1 MKMFIVEIEESVVKR
16 AMIRAEDAADAMLIA
31 SDMETD
37 EFDFVDEEPIKN
49 TIITLDDD
57 EDDNDLCE
65 DCEDCEDCPDYCEVC
80 GSCARE
86 ADLVPKRG
94 ECAECKHRCSACG
107 ACTFDE

>member
-65 DCEDCEDCPDYCEVC
+65 DCEDCPYYCEVC

>member
-65 DCEDCEDCPDYCEVC
+65 DCEDCPDYCEVC